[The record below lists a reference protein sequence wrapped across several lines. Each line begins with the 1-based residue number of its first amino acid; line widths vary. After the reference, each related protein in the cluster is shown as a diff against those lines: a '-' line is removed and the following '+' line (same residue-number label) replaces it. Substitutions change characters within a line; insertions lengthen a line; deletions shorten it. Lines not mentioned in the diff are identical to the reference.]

1 MYLLYV
7 NDIMDSNLISDLNM
21 FADDTAIVAHGS
33 VLTDVV
39 AQITG
44 DIEKLGD
51 WLNYNKLTVNLDKTK
66 CMYFGKGLYEENH
79 MLEVNVNGVKL
90 EFVKSFSYLGI
101 TIDTKLQFNEHIKN
115 ATRNAGH
122 KVYMLSRIRH
132 CINKKTALAIFKSM
146 ILPYLEYGNIFYGTC
161 SEFNKYKLQVIQ
173 NNGLKIALNRNVLY
187 NTVDLHIEAK
197 LLPCKYRRLI
207 MLQKNTF
214 RELQGNLAKINR
226 RDVCTRADDATLIHV
241 TRPKSELYKKSNCYN
256 GAIIWNNLPVY
267 IRSLR
272 EINEFKSE
280 IRRYYFGMFLSDN
293 DRE

>member
-1 MYLLYV
+1 
-7 NDIMDSNLISDLNM
+7 M

-146 ILPYLEYGNIFYGTC
+146 ILPYLMVHVANLTNI
-161 SEFNKYKLQVIQ
+161 NYKLF
-173 NNGLKIALNRNVLY
+173 RT
-187 NTVDLHIEAK
+187 TV
-197 LLPCKYRRLI
+197 
-207 MLQKNTF
+207 
-214 RELQGNLAKINR
+214 
-226 RDVCTRADDATLIHV
+226 
-241 TRPKSELYKKSNCYN
+241 
-256 GAIIWNNLPVY
+256 
-267 IRSLR
+267 
-272 EINEFKSE
+272 
-280 IRRYYFGMFLSDN
+280 
-293 DRE
+293 

>member
-1 MYLLYV
+1 
-7 NDIMDSNLISDLNM
+7 
-21 FADDTAIVAHGS
+21 
-33 VLTDVV
+33 
-39 AQITG
+39 
-44 DIEKLGD
+44 
-51 WLNYNKLTVNLDKTK
+51 
-66 CMYFGKGLYEENH
+66 
-79 MLEVNVNGVKL
+79 
-90 EFVKSFSYLGI
+90 
-101 TIDTKLQFNEHIKN
+101 
-115 ATRNAGH
+115 
-122 KVYMLSRIRH
+122 MLSRIRH

-226 RDVCTRADDATLIHV
+226 RDVCTRAHDATLIHV

-280 IRRYYFGMFLSDN
+280 VKRYYFGMFLSDN